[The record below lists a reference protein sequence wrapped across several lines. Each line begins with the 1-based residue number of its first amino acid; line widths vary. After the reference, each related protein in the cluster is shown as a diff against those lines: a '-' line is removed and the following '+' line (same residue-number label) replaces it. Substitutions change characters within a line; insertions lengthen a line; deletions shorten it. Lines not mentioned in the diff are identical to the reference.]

1 MKISF
6 SYIMTFPFPENLE
19 TFEVC
24 PSFEGTPAK
33 IDPRRSHEKKHEKKD
48 PTKSGC
54 GASKP
59 ESFRKKAKDNLLRCV

>member
-33 IDPRRSHEKKHEKKD
+33 IDPRRSHEEKD

-54 GASKP
+54 GPSKP